1 MRLLALSRRRGRFWS
16 LRSKERGG
24 RRREKKRTGKMKRKN
39 LYFVTVFNFQY
50 LYFINNIK
58 KINNYF
64 ELILKVK

>member
-1 MRLLALSRRRGRFWS
+1 MPSTRKRLYS
-16 LRSKERGG
+16 LRCEERGG